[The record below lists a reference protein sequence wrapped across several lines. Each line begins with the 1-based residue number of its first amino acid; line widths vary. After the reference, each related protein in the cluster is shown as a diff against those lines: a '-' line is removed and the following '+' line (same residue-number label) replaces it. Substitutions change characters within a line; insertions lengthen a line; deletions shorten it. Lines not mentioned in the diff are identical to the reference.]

1 MKQQGSRL
9 GVQVILGIL
18 GFFLAGALSLAAGN
32 TVMTSLVRGVIGLI
46 GLFFLGFLLQFA
58 FRTFIGVP
66 SQSDELRGKHID
78 LLLPE
83 QPPTQHPAGG
93 ARAGDEEQDEFVPL
107 AQTLRSG
114 GDPADVFREMDPV
127 KMAEALRHLDD

>member
-9 GVQVILGIL
+9 GVQVILGIF

-32 TVMTSLVRGVIGLI
+32 TVMTSLVRGMIGLL

-58 FRTFIGVP
+58 FRAFIGVP

-83 QPPTQHPAGG
+83 QPPAKHPAGD
-93 ARAGDEEQDEFVPL
+93 RPGDEGQDDFVPL
-107 AQTLRSG
+107 AQTLRTG
-114 GDPADVFREMDPV
+114 GDPTDVFREVDPR

>member
-1 MKQQGSRL
+1 MKQQGSGL
-9 GVQVILGIL
+9 GVQVILGIF

-32 TVMTSLVRGVIGLI
+32 TVMTSLVRGVIGLF

-58 FRTFIGVP
+58 FRAFIGVP

-78 LLLPE
+78 LLLLE
-83 QPPTQHPAGG
+83 QPPTPRPASD
-93 ARAGDEEQDEFVPL
+93 RAGDEGQDEFVPL

-114 GDPADVFREMDPV
+114 GDPTNVFREMDPV
-127 KMAEALRHLDD
+127 KIAEALRHLDD